1 MDKTKLGII
10 VAEFNSRITTEMLEV
25 AKAQA
30 ELRNAAI
37 RYICFVPGTF
47 DMPLLIEELIKKK
60 DVDAIVTLGCVIKG
74 ETGHD
79 RIVANTAARF
89 IAELSFKYHKPVSLG
104 ISGPDMTVQQ
114 ARNRITTVSTRAVD
128 AAVNMVDRLR
138 KLRDLEE
145 DDEKM
150 GVIIID

>member
-1 MDKTKLGII
+1 MDKTRLGII
-10 VAEFNSRITTEMLEV
+10 VAEFNRRITMEMLEV
-25 AKAQA
+25 AKAHA

-89 IAELSFKYHKPVSLG
+89 IAELSVKHHKPVSLG

-114 ARNRITTVSTRAVD
+114 ASNRIATVARRAVD

-145 DDEKM
+145 DYKKM
-150 GVIIID
+150 GVIVID

>member
-1 MDKTKLGII
+1 LEKTRLGII
-10 VAEFNSRITTEMLEV
+10 VAEFNSRITMEMLEV
-25 AKAQA
+25 AKVQV

-47 DMPLLIEELIKKK
+47 DMPLIIEELIKKK

-79 RIVANTAARF
+79 RVVANTAAKF
-89 IAELSFKYHKPVSLG
+89 IAELSVKHHKPVSLG

-114 ARNRITTVSTRAVD
+114 ACNRIVTVSTRAVD
-128 AAVNMVDRLR
+128 AAVNMVARLR

-145 DDEKM
+145 NNEKI
-150 GVIIID
+150 GLIVID

>member
-1 MDKTKLGII
+1 M
-10 VAEFNSRITTEMLEV
+10 EMLEV
-25 AKAQA
+25 AKAHA

-74 ETGHD
+74 KTGHD

-89 IAELSFKYHKPVSLG
+89 IAELSVKHHKPVSIG

-114 ARNRITTVSTRAVD
+114 ASNRIATVATRAVD

-145 DDEKM
+145 DYKKM
-150 GVIIID
+150 GVIVID

>member
-1 MDKTKLGII
+1 LEKTRLGII
-10 VAEFNSRITTEMLEV
+10 VAEFNSRITMEMLEV
-25 AKAQA
+25 AKAQV

-47 DMPLLIEELIKKK
+47 DMPLTIEELIKKK

-79 RIVANTAARF
+79 RVVANTAAKF
-89 IAELSFKYHKPVSLG
+89 IAELSVKHHKPVSLG

-114 ARNRITTVSTRAVD
+114 ACNRIVTVSTRAVD
-128 AAVNMVDRLR
+128 AAVNMVARLK
-138 KLRDLEE
+138 KLRDMEE
-145 DDEKM
+145 NDEKM
-150 GVIIID
+150 GVMIID

>member
-1 MDKTKLGII
+1 LEKTRLGII
-10 VAEFNSRITTEMLEV
+10 VAEFNSRITMEMLEV
-25 AKAQA
+25 AKVQV

-47 DMPLLIEELIKKK
+47 DMPLIIEELIKKK
-60 DVDAIVTLGCVIKG
+60 DIDVIVTLGCVIKG

-79 RIVANTAARF
+79 RVVANTAGKS
-89 IAELSFKYHKPVSLG
+89 IAELSVKHHKPVSLG

-114 ARNRITTVSTRAVD
+114 ACNRIVTVSTRAVD
-128 AAVNMVDRLR
+128 AAVNMVARLK

-145 DDEKM
+145 NDEKM
-150 GVIIID
+150 GLIIID

>member
-1 MDKTKLGII
+1 MDKTRLGII
-10 VAEFNSRITTEMLEV
+10 VAEFNSRITMEMLEV
-25 AKAQA
+25 AKAHA
-30 ELRNAAI
+30 ELRNASI

-47 DMPLLIEELIKKK
+47 DMPLLVEELIKKK

-89 IAELSFKYHKPVSLG
+89 IAELSVKHHKPVSLG

-114 ARNRITTVSTRAVD
+114 ASNRIATVSMRAVD

-145 DDEKM
+145 DYKKM
-150 GVIIID
+150 GVIVID

>member
-1 MDKTKLGII
+1 LDKTKLGVI
-10 VAEFNSRITTEMLEV
+10 VAEFNSRITMEMLEV
-25 AKAQA
+25 AKAHA

-89 IAELSFKYHKPVSLG
+89 IAELSVKHHKPVSLG

-114 ARNRITTVSTRAVD
+114 ASNRIATVARRAVD

-145 DDEKM
+145 DYKKM
-150 GVIIID
+150 GVIVID